1 MNITRCD
8 RIQNE
13 QTEDFVATQCP
24 RHNFIGPICSGKGS
38 FSRRSEP
45 LDASSSVKPRFY
57 HTSDQGYSYFALS
70 FLQGQDQC

>member
-24 RHNFIGPICSGKGS
+24 RHNFIGPICSGSGKGS

-45 LDASSSVKPRFY
+45 LDVSLSLNPRFY
-57 HTSDQGYSYFALS
+57 LTSDQGYFYFAL
-70 FLQGQDQC
+70 FPLQGQD